1 TRSEEDAQRHREQT
15 ELLTSIYDTVPC
27 GIIRFIKSSN
37 GSYRLISLNRAVV
50 SLMGY
55 DSIEEGMGDWKEGM
69 LG

>member
-1 TRSEEDAQRHREQT
+1 M
-15 ELLTSIYDTVPC
+15 LTSIYDTVPC